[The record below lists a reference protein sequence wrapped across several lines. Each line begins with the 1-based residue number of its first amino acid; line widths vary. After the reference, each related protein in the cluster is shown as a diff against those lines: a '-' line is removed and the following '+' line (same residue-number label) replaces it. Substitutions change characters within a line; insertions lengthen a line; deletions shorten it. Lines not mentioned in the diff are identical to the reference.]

1 MIVEILNRQNLSV
14 INQGKYW
21 NIFYVLYLVFIN
33 LERGKLLVFILFTII
48 GILNELF
55 QNYLLSR
62 GVLGMVVD
70 S

>member
-21 NIFYVLYLVFIN
+21 NIFYVLYLVFIT